1 MASSTARGCSCSS
14 SLTSSNSAWVG
25 SLSPI
30 HRKSPGEPV
39 VAQRRELVAEVA
51 ARAPVALDVDG
62 LVHDHERHCV
72 PRGAVTGD
80 DPPARRRR
88 AAGLQCALVAIVLLL
103 RHGHSTA
110 NAQGVLAGWTE
121 GVGLTDTG
129 REQAA
134 RVAERLAPLTIA
146 RAVSSPLQR
155 CLETASVALAGHD
168 VGRDD
173 RLGECHYGGW
183 TGRSLAEAA
192 KDDLWRVVQDDPGA
206 ATFPPDDALRGGVAR
221 ADGGSGSSA
230 GVRALDAEVEAEH
243 GAHAVWVAVSHG
255 DPIKAVVAE
264 AVGAG
269 LAGLQRVR
277 VDPGSL
283 TAVHLTADPDGA
295 AREQHRAGRPRAAG
309 HPPGARPGRATRRS
323 VAGPADC
330 PSRPCCE

>member
-1 MASSTARGCSCSS
+1 M
-14 SLTSSNSAWVG
+14 
-25 SLSPI
+25 
-30 HRKSPGEPV
+30 
-39 VAQRRELVAEVA
+39 
-51 ARAPVALDVDG
+51 
-62 LVHDHERHCV
+62 
-72 PRGAVTGD
+72 
-80 DPPARRRR
+80 
-88 AAGLQCALVAIVLLL
+88 AIVLLL

-110 NAQGVLAGWTE
+110 NAQGVLAGWSD

-168 VGRDD
+168 ITRDD

-192 KDDLWRVVQDDPGA
+192 KDDLWRVVQDDPAA
-206 ATFPPDDALRGGVAR
+206 ATFPPHDVFR
-221 ADGGSGSSA
+221 AESLLTMAQRVVGA
-230 GVRALDAEVEAEH
+230 VRELDAEIEAAH
-243 GAHAVWVAVSHG
+243 GSDAVWLAVSHG
-255 DPIKAVVAE
+255 DPIKALVAE

-283 TAVHLTADPDGA
+283 SVVQITPTRMILLASNTTQGDLAPLVSVPRHTPAGDGA
-295 AREQHRAGRPRAAG
+295 VGG
-309 HPPGARPGRATRRS
+309 GDG
-323 VAGPADC
+323 G
-330 PSRPCCE
+330 SRPEDPEQNGQHGT